1 MESWDGNHITL
12 TKAGKAGP
20 DFYVGDKK
28 MTVEKN
34 ETVKVEVIRAF
45 DGVQYSF
52 DATTATV
59 FDKILGERDA
69 ARAELKKA
77 QDAVL
82 TDEQID
88 ARVTARVEVAKAFP
102 GLDTKVRSM
111 DYLQALLDGAKVLPK
126 PEENDP
132 KTDETKKAND
142 RAFDGPAVDTDAG
155 GLKSARDKF
164 IASGS
169 GRR

>member
-1 MESWDGNHITL
+1 
-12 TKAGKAGP
+12 
-20 DFYVGDKK
+20 
-28 MTVEKN
+28 MTVDKN
-34 ETVKVEVIRAF
+34 ENVEIKVTRAF
-45 DGVQYSF
+45 DGVNYAF
-52 DATTATV
+52 DALTAQI
-59 FDKILGERDA
+59 FDKVLGERDA

-77 QDAVL
+77 KDAVL

-102 GLDTKVRSM
+102 GLDTKGKSM
-111 DYLQALLDGAKVLPK
+111 EYLQALLDGAKALPK
-126 PEENDP
+126 PEEAET